1 VCKNEIKSQSFLID
15 TNFNLFKDENHEK
28 RFQSLRLFLKLI
40 ERSSKIS
47 YIITSSLATAA
58 GVMANVATNPGSLA
72 TQAAFAQN
80 WTLNKEYLILSMCNQ
95 LNQFEQ
101 VDERFIEFCIS
112 MAINQPFTF
121 KSM

>member
-1 VCKNEIKSQSFLID
+1 
-15 TNFNLFKDENHEK
+15 
-28 RFQSLRLFLKLI
+28 LI

-47 YIITSSLATAA
+47 YIITSSLASVATAA

-72 TQAAFAQN
+72 TQTAFTRTLEAQN
-80 WTLNKEYLILSMCNQ
+80 WTINKEYLILSMCNQ

-112 MAINQPFTF
+112 MITNQPFTF
-121 KSM
+121 KNPYS